1 MEKITRA
8 KRMEN
13 IHSDIR
19 GTLFMEAM
27 EMQAQ
32 GSEILKLNTGN
43 PAAFGFGLPES
54 IEHALEHHIRE
65 GVGYCDFKG
74 MPKARIAICEYERS
88 KGIRG
93 ITPEDVF
100 VGNGVSEV
108 ISFALLPLLDKG
120 DEVLVPSP
128 SYSLW
133 GNSVYMADGKPVY
146 YICLLYTSDAA
157 DE

>member
-54 IEHALEHHIRE
+54 IEHALEHY
-65 GVGYCDFKG
+65 GV
-74 MPKARIAICEYERS
+74 I
-88 KGIRG
+88 
-93 ITPEDVF
+93 
-100 VGNGVSEV
+100 
-108 ISFALLPLLDKG
+108 
-120 DEVLVPSP
+120 
-128 SYSLW
+128 
-133 GNSVYMADGKPVY
+133 
-146 YICLLYTSDAA
+146 
-157 DE
+157 